1 MQPDFA
7 KQAVRYLL
15 ITVWIDAAR
24 AAAVDVNVNAS
35 VQGTDALVDSIVD
48 GAVTLAD
55 AYESKLDKIGAP
67 KICKWGG
74 LFFQSRATVLFPL
87 KLFHALF
94 LINAH
99 SIAVYLDQQMHSL
112 NSVIT
117 QYTLSN
123 SSNPLREAHEM
134 FHRNSVKLLRTRTKL
149 KSLADTT
156 IYDCEDV
163 VTYLDDFWEAAEH
176 ENWDLAANN
185 LAEAADVFHGKSAFF

>member
-74 LFFQSRATVLFPL
+74 LFFNRAQPF
-87 KLFHALF
+87 FF
-94 LINAH
+94 
-99 SIAVYLDQQMHSL
+99 
-112 NSVIT
+112 
-117 QYTLSN
+117 LSN
-123 SSNPLREAHEM
+123 C
-134 FHRNSVKLLRTRTKL
+134 FTR
-149 KSLADTT
+149 
-156 IYDCEDV
+156 Y
-163 VTYLDDFWEAAEH
+163 F
-176 ENWDLAANN
+176 
-185 LAEAADVFHGKSAFF
+185 